1 MHGELSHLE
10 GKAGK
15 KVQQSG
21 GDGNARSLG
30 CCFEEI
36 GGDPI
41 HYHAYDVKRE
51 MAWGMALNIE
61 LLDRLERD

>member
-1 MHGELSHLE
+1 MK
-10 GKAGK
+10 GKLAK
-15 KVQQSG
+15 KF
-21 GDGNARSLG
+21 DNREATGNAWSLG